1 MNLTS
6 AKREPSML
14 ESTESSDSER
24 VTVLADAVRRVRA
37 EFLEM
42 PGLRLTA
49 AQAARL
55 WAFDAAFCN
64 EVLASLVDARFLVC
78 SRGAFIRATE
88 A

>member
-1 MNLTS
+1 
-6 AKREPSML
+6 ML
-14 ESTESSDSER
+14 ESAEPSGSEGS
-24 VTVLADAVRRVRA
+24 TVLADAVRRIRA

-49 AQAARL
+49 AQAARR

-64 EVLASLVDARFLVC
+64 EVLASLVDAHFLVC
-78 SRGAFIRATE
+78 TRGVFVRATQ